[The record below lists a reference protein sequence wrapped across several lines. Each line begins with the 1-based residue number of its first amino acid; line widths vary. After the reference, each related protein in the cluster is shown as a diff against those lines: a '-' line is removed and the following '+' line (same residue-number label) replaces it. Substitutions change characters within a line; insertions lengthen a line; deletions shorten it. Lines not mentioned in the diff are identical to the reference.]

1 MELVKQ
7 VLTVMGVIGDVV
19 DDFDPVF
26 GLIVIYRDQRISML
40 QPVWPAQVHH
50 RPTRLLYIH
59 DAAHPEVLETFRTP
73 TLITVVR
80 SLNHISSLFFPFA
93 VSFLNIFRQN
103 WSHIVNPNFWN
114 PYLGYDRSWR
124 CWPRVFAL
132 VFYTRLEVTSNYW
145 LYSSRIH

>member
-1 MELVKQ
+1 MKQ

-40 QPVWPAQVHH
+40 QPPVWPAQVHH
-50 RPTRLLYIH
+50 RPTHLLYIH
-59 DAAHPEVLETFRTP
+59 DVAHPEALEAFKTP

-103 WSHIVNPNFWN
+103 
-114 PYLGYDRSWR
+114 
-124 CWPRVFAL
+124 
-132 VFYTRLEVTSNYW
+132 
-145 LYSSRIH
+145 